1 MYKNIGGA
9 NMPGYGYTVKNSID
23 LIDEY
28 CDNPSR
34 YKSWQ
39 LQEAIHDAKI
49 HYEYGNTSK
58 EWYDSVVRILS
69 PYV

>member
-1 MYKNIGGA
+1 MCKSIGGA
-9 NMPGYGYTVKNSID
+9 NMSGYGYTVKNSID

-39 LQEAIHDAKI
+39 LREAINDAKI
-49 HYEYGNTSK
+49 HYEYGNASK
-58 EWYDSVVRILS
+58 EWYESVVRILS